1 MGQLEGKV
9 AIVTAGGAGIG
20 QAIVWLL
27 AERGASVLAVDI
39 SAEGLAETL
48 AQARAP
54 ERIQTCTADVTAL
67 PDTARAVE
75 TAMAAFGAVNILAN
89 VVGGRSA
96 ITPDMSLRLGT
107 YFGNGP
113 ELWLNMQQEH
123 DLWHARRA
131 MKAALAKIEPASAAA

>member
-1 MGQLEGKV
+1 MKKTEYPARARKAPPLHPGRV
-9 AIVTAGGAGIG
+9 IGGILND
-20 QAIVWLL
+20 QHISI
-27 AERGASVLAVDI
+27 RGAAK
-39 SAEGLAETL
+39 
-48 AQARAP
+48 
-54 ERIQTCTADVTAL
+54 
-67 PDTARAVE
+67 
-75 TAMAAFGAVNILAN
+75 AMGVSYNALAN

-113 ELWLNMQQEH
+113 ELWLNMQQDH